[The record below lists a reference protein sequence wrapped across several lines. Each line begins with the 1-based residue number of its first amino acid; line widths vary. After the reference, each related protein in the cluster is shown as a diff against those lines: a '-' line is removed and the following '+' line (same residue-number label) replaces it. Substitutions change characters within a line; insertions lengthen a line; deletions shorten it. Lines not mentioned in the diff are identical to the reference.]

1 MNIFE
6 SMIVDTS
13 KPIDSKTTSKK
24 KENVANY
31 VAKYQKEGVRGGIDP
46 QIPNFKS
53 ANPSFKN
60 FKSPIPTFH
69 QILNPQIPEK
79 SQLKMAKSHFPK

>member
-1 MNIFE
+1 MIMNIFE

-31 VAKYQKEGVRGGIDP
+31 VAKYQKEGVRGRVEIP
-46 QIPNFKS
+46 KFPISNKQIRVLKTS
-53 ANPSFKN
+53 
-60 FKSPIPTFH
+60 
-69 QILNPQIPEK
+69 NPQ
-79 SQLKMAKSHFPK
+79 SQLFTKS

>member
-13 KPIDSKTTSKK
+13 KLIDSKTTSKK

-69 QILNPQIPEK
+69 HILNPQIP
-79 SQLKMAKSHFPK
+79 P